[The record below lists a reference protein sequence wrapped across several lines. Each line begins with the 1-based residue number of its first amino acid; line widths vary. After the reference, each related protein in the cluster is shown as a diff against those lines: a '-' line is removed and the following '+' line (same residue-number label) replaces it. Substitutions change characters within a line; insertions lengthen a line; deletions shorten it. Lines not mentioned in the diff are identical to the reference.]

1 MTKHLDPNPAIET
14 PEALMQKVECL
25 ERRMST
31 LEILLNDVMMQI
43 DKPFKHENQFASK
56 QKPNR
61 KQSSN
66 GKAPKAKEKLKPKQ
80 KKDTSK
86 VKERI
91 LAYLSTEST
100 PKGTRVIS
108 QAVRTKFQETKTAL
122 HQLLNAQEI
131 TYVENKGY
139 QRKD

>member
-66 GKAPKAKEKLKPKQ
+66 GKAKKKPKQ

-91 LAYLSTEST
+91 LAYLSTENT

-131 TYVENKGY
+131 TYVENEGY